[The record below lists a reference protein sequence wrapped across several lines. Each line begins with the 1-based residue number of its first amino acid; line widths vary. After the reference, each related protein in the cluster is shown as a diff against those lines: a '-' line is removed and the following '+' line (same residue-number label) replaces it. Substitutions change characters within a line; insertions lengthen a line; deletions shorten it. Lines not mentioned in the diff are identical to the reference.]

1 MKPCHELPLPPAR
14 RLHDGLWLAAGV
26 LLVSALTIG
35 MQVAVPWVLI
45 ALLGGPEMSPARR
58 RLAAVAWLLAACAL
72 AGAAAA
78 APAAPLPGT
87 LRGYRPAFGRGRR
100 RTAVRHRR
108 LRAAV
113 PAVVRR
119 RGQTPLAANPGRQ
132 PSSMHRGPDAWV
144 FPPGHPAV
152 EGVLARRP
160 AGGDALHRTHG
171 RRIVALR
178 LLCVE
183 RGRHRCRAGPSP
195 RHRRAARA
203 RRAAGRYAVPSRTD
217 CLACHASTTVPVLG
231 LGVLQ
236 LSADRDPLAP
246 GGRPLRA
253 ASSTCARWWRA
264 AGCADCRRRW
274 RRNRRA

>member
-87 LRGYRPAFGRGRR
+87 LRDTACVWARPAANRR
-100 RTAVRHRR
+100 PASSPSRRSTRCGPTAPDKRR
-108 LRAAV
+108 WLQI
-113 PAVVRR
+113 PAGTFIDASR
-119 RGQTPLAANPGRQ
+119 
-132 PSSMHRGPDAWV
+132 PDAWV
-144 FPPGHPAV
+144 FPPG
-152 EGVLARRP
+152 
-160 AGGDALHRTHG
+160 T
-171 RRIVALR
+171 R
-178 LLCVE
+178 LWKE
-183 RGRHRCRAGPSP
+183 FSH
-195 RHRRAARA
+195 
-203 RRAAGRYAVPSRTD
+203 
-217 CLACHASTTVPVLG
+217 
-231 LGVLQ
+231 
-236 LSADRDPLAP
+236 
-246 GGRPLRA
+246 GGRPVETRYIERTADGSWRFASYVWNEAGTDAVLAPARGIAALPAPAAPQGAMPCPRA
-253 ASSTCARWWRA
+253 RIAWPATPARRCRCSASACCSSRPIATRWHPVAGHCARASSTCARWWRA